1 MWHLFEG
8 LEDENGSA
16 MVEAAMI
23 FPVVMI
29 TILVMITFGMVLHD
43 TYVGEMTVRVLAE
56 SYGMTDVETMNEN
69 AGRRLIMRHDE
80 ETVRRHMGGGTRG
93 EAGGEFRI
101 NRESRLPFIG
111 KISREDQR
119 IKVERSDPKETV
131 MMVELTRDTLES
143 ISMPK
148 AVREMYGRLIGNI
161 LTALESY

>member
-80 ETVRRHMGGGTRG
+80 ETVRRHMGGG
-93 EAGGEFRI
+93 
-101 NRESRLPFIG
+101 REVKLG
-111 KISREDQR
+111 
-119 IKVERSDPKETV
+119 
-131 MMVELTRDTLES
+131 
-143 ISMPK
+143 
-148 AVREMYGRLIGNI
+148 
-161 LTALESY
+161 